1 MMPGGMF
8 VLGLF
13 FVSAEDSLN
22 PFSPKIKSILARMHK
37 FLETQQYLFGTA
49 DSNEKLVLNY
59 CSKTQQFT
67 CKSYDVITGSVKPAE
82 IKFLSNAIK
91 WIQVKCTYLMDQVYP
106 IAETDTD
113 YSLKKHIGVD
123 SF

>member
-1 MMPGGMF
+1 MLPGGMF

-13 FVSAEDSLN
+13 VVSAEDTLN
-22 PFSPKIKSILARMHK
+22 PFSPKIKSILSKTHK
-37 FLETQQYLFGTA
+37 CLEKQQYLYGTS

-59 CSKTQQFT
+59 CSKSQQFT
-67 CKSYDVITGSVKPAE
+67 SKSYDVITGSVKPAE
-82 IKFLSNAIK
+82 FKFLNNAMK
-91 WIQVKCTYLMDQVYP
+91 WIKLECTYLLDQIYP

-113 YSLKKHIGVD
+113 YSLKKHIGVH